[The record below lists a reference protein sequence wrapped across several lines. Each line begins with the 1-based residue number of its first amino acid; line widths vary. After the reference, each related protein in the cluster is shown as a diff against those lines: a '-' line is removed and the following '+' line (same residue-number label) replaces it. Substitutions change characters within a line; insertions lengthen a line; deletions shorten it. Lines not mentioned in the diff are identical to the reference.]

1 MKTSVTIQAPGES
14 AQSEYVVD
22 RDTGVVKWFDIR
34 KGFGFIVDSHG
45 HDVLVHY
52 SAIRDSGFRFLRHR
66 ETVEFT
72 TKLGDKGRFAV
83 DVVCLN
89 QTPADTMDR

>member
-1 MKTSVTIQAPGES
+1 MKIIQTIHRPTQETR
-14 AQSEYVVD
+14 SEYDPD

-34 KGFGFIVDSHG
+34 KGFGFIVDSRG